1 MRQHEH
7 ELQALGIK
15 VAIVTFQSGPLVEA
29 YARET
34 SSTWPILIDDT
45 LSVYRS
51 YRMDHG
57 RWWNIWGPATL
68 WTYAK
73 LLLRGRRLQDSNGDV
88 SQLGGN
94 ILIDPGG
101 YVRLHHVGKSPADRP
116 TVESILGVVR
126 NAES

>member
-1 MRQHEH
+1 M
-7 ELQALGIK
+7 
-15 VAIVTFQSGPLVEA
+15 AIVTFQSGPLVEA

-116 TVESILGVVR
+116 TVESILGV
-126 NAES
+126 AS